1 MVFQV
6 KKSRNKGKRI
16 NPQKLQLTPFRK
28 PQYAPLPQTHSG
40 KQSRNLILSWPI
52 NKKAPFHL
60 KNLIKPLSFSF
71 LVFSSIIKRRLLAW
85 PRPCHKPQAEEL
97 SIGQINFGERG

>member
-1 MVFQV
+1 MIFQV
-6 KKSRNKGKRI
+6 KKSRNKGKRT
-16 NPQKLQLTPFRK
+16 NRQKFQLIPFRK
-28 PQYAPLPQTHSG
+28 PQYAPLPQTHSCT
-40 KQSRNLILSWPI
+40 QSRSLILPWPI

-85 PRPCHKPQAEEL
+85 PRAHYKPQAEEL